1 MPYVKDAESMY
12 GIFEREREREREREK
27 KIIKGVQRCLFKNS
41 LTLLSTEVNEDLI
54 CTTYND

>member
-1 MPYVKDAESMY
+1 MEYL
-12 GIFEREREREREREK
+12 REREREREREKK